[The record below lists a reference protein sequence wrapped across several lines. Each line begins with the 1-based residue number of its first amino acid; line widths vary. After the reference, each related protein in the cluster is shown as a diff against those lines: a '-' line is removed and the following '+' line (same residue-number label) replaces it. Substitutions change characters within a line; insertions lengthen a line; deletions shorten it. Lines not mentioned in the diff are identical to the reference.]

1 PVPSTSLQPGSIGFG
16 SLSNAAADFGARS
29 MLLAVRSLAKNL
41 RGIPGRKMVV
51 LFSGGFPPTT
61 ENQSELT
68 ATISACNQA
77 NVAIYALDARGLMS
91 GAPTIGSRAMAQ
103 NRANSPRTRGKAGSS
118 RARRSYSQGGGSTR
132 GVSSRAQHAAT
143 PGRIVLAS
151 YPLASP

>member
-41 RGIPGRKMVV
+41 RGIPGRKMVI
-51 LFSGGFPPTT
+51 LFSGGFPTTT

-77 NVAIYALDARGLMS
+77 NVAIYALDARGLVAGGRPIAS
-91 GAPTIGSRAMAQ
+91 NTGPTPASRASAHAVASRSSDAQPSSRPRLILASFSSETSQSRGGGGAP
-103 NRANSPRTRGKAGSS
+103 
-118 RARRSYSQGGGSTR
+118 GGGSR
-132 GVSSRAQHAAT
+132 GGAT
-143 PGRIVLAS
+143 
-151 YPLASP
+151 